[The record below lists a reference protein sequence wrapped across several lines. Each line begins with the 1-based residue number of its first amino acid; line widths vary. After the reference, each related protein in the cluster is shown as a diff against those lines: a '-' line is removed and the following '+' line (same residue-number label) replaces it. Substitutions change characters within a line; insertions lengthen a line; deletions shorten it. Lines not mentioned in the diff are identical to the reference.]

1 MIRMRPFRAACWLAL
16 LGAALAIA
24 PAARA
29 NIIAAVEQP
38 AGGSRTDLDIALY
51 DATTGTRLS
60 LPSSVNTTD
69 DELHPS
75 LTPDGRRL
83 VFERSNATAGTHRIV
98 IVDTSTG
105 VSADLFSGF
114 EAAQVPPATPAI
126 SADGKT
132 VVTGR
137 PNVTNGNF
145 HHLITST
152 DVSSFPSTTTG
163 PFPHQTIDPGS
174 NGVGTGQTLELALGP
189 NGLVAYE
196 VRVSELVPGLGVTT
210 LGGSGP
216 ECGLDDG
223 DAELSQPAFAASST
237 DYMLYTRRSLPGAVH
252 PGDIWFAPLEPN
264 SQCKVAV
271 GTKLPPIVDTSSQD
285 ESRPALTPDGR
296 YVGFVRHQS
305 DSNGHSVLFI
315 WDSLTQTLVNNTGV
329 DLGVL
334 NAREIDL
341 IAARGNLS
349 IRQVP
354 VLHLTVISPVSGFVS
369 AQLLVSASIGI
380 LVQRVV
386 GHHRVLGRR
395 APKLQLI
402 GRVPLG
408 HFKRGRARVHW
419 DHKVNGHVL
428 RPGLYQVTVRALAK
442 NGRIEDLGQPHLV
455 RIRRTGRHR

>member
-1 MIRMRPFRAACWLAL
+1 M
-16 LGAALAIA
+16 
-24 PAARA
+24 
-29 NIIAAVEQP
+29 
-38 AGGSRTDLDIALY
+38 
-51 DATTGTRLS
+51 
-60 LPSSVNTTD
+60 
-69 DELHPS
+69 
-75 LTPDGRRL
+75 
-83 VFERSNATAGTHRIV
+83 

-196 VRVSELVPGLGVTT
+196 VRVPELTPGLGVTT

-252 PGDIWFAPLEPN
+252 PGDIWFAPLNRTATAGSLAAP
-264 SQCKVAV
+264 SC
-271 GTKLPPIVDTSSQD
+271 PRSST
-285 ESRPALTPDGR
+285 RPLRMNRDRPSPRT
-296 YVGFVRHQS
+296 
-305 DSNGHSVLFI
+305 
-315 WDSLTQTLVNNTGV
+315 
-329 DLGVL
+329 
-334 NAREIDL
+334 
-341 IAARGNLS
+341 AAMSGLS
-349 IRQVP
+349 A
-354 VLHLTVISPVSGFVS
+354 ISPTATDIRCCSFGT
-369 AQLLVSASIGI
+369 ASP
-380 LVQRVV
+380 
-386 GHHRVLGRR
+386 RR
-395 APKLQLI
+395 S
-402 GRVPLG
+402 
-408 HFKRGRARVHW
+408 
-419 DHKVNGHVL
+419 
-428 RPGLYQVTVRALAK
+428 
-442 NGRIEDLGQPHLV
+442 
-455 RIRRTGRHR
+455 

>member
-1 MIRMRPFRAACWLAL
+1 MIRMRPFRAACRLAL
-16 LGAALAIA
+16 LGATLVIA
-24 PAARA
+24 PAAHA

-163 PFPHQTIDPGS
+163 PFPHQTVDPGS

-196 VRVSELVPGLGVTT
+196 VRVPELTPGFGVAI

-216 ECGLDDG
+216 ECGQSDG

-237 DYMLYTRRSLPGAVH
+237 DYMLYTRRSLPGAAH
-252 PGDIWFAPLEPN
+252 PGDVWFAALGT
-264 SQCKVAV
+264 SGCGV
-271 GTKLPPIVDTSSQD
+271 GAGAKLPAIVDTSSQD
-285 ESRPALTPDGR
+285 ESQPALTSDGR

-305 DSNGHSVLFI
+305 NGNGHSALFI
-315 WDSLTQTLVNNTGV
+315 WDSLTQTLVNNAGV

-334 NAREIDL
+334 SAREIDL

-349 IRQVP
+349 IRQTP
-354 VLHLTVISPVSGFVS
+354 VFHLTVISPVTGLIS

-395 APKLQLI
+395 VPLLRLI

-408 HFKRGRARVHW
+408 HFKRGRASVRW
-419 DHKVNGHVL
+419 DHKVNGHLL

-442 NGRIEDLGQPHLV
+442 NGRIEDLGSPHLV
-455 RIRRTGRHR
+455 RIRRPSRHR